1 MLTFVILVTLL
12 LPKQCMASSTKPAN
26 LCRCLDSDEAR
37 NISSSGKA
45 HVHCLCL
52 LCKGKAVY
60 PMTAWRHTQRA
71 NRARTETLDN
81 QLLVPSTS
89 SSEKSDTCDV
99 VFQASYSFCE
109 SPSDLPSALAGRHYE
124 SDENE
129 FENESTTSDHEIPS
143 DEESSMSL
151 SSDDNAACNSDDSSN
166 GEEHNDSNRDE
177 GGEEDLEQFL
187 YDTVLRLVEIKGQAG
202 FSQSPYTSGGRVLN
216 HAQVVL
222 EKIVTS

>member
-1 MLTFVILVTLL
+1 
-12 LPKQCMASSTKPAN
+12 
-26 LCRCLDSDEAR
+26 
-37 NISSSGKA
+37 
-45 HVHCLCL
+45 
-52 LCKGKAVY
+52 
-60 PMTAWRHTQRA
+60 MTAWRHTHRA

-166 GEEHNDSNRDE
+166 GHASLSRQVDWATPM
-177 GGEEDLEQFL
+177 GGEVLLLGPFGVVGIADTSSLHLPTHNPCLATTHNHMKDARAFILDLP
-187 YDTVLRLVEIKGQAG
+187 G
-202 FSQSPYTSGGRVLN
+202 
-216 HAQVVL
+216 
-222 EKIVTS
+222 